1 MDEEQYDLP
10 KPSGDPHKLRHME
23 LYEALDE
30 LVADFINSTGK
41 TPSKMSVLEFMQ
53 WAYHEA
59 SVP

>member
-41 TPSKMSVLEFMQ
+41 TPSKMSVLEFM
-53 WAYHEA
+53 
-59 SVP
+59 